1 MIELSNSRTE
11 LKLPS
16 RRYTVMSRKKRSTL
30 FIHELDCGVT
40 RQSDWMAAYYPEPT
54 VATGSNR
61 PKADLYAPTML
72 AFR

>member
-1 MIELSNSRTE
+1 
-11 LKLPS
+11 
-16 RRYTVMSRKKRSTL
+16 VMSRKKRSTL